1 MSDLTPEDIL
11 DDFARELKYLPKTH
25 RHKFYVEIRDK
36 AKAQLAK
43 CSSPQ
48 KEDRPDR
55 GKIAKYL
62 HKMMKAGVPIAW
74 VWDWNSETEGVR
86 EEFIY
91 QADQIIALFSDK
103 EETK

>member
-43 CSSPQ
+43 CSPSQ
-48 KEDRPDR
+48 KEDRPEREGEIDTILVKLLLR
-55 GKIAKYL
+55 YE
-62 HKMMKAGVPIAW
+62 KAVK
-74 VWDWNSETEGVR
+74 NSQQLDKQDIPKTINE
-86 EEFIY
+86 IS
-91 QADQIIALFSDK
+91 ALFPDK
-103 EETK
+103 EERK